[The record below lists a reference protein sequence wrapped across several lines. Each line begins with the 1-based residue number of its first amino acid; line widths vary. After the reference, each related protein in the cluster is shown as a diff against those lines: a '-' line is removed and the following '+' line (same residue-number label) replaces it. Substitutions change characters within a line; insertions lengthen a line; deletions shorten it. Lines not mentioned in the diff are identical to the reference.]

1 MFITICFNN
10 GIIFL
15 LHCRNKSESVNFV
28 LLWFVIGPANSR
40 KTNRP
45 SVVRVF
51 PRSISFPYF
60 YIESSVTNCDLF
72 FCSGWFVVIQLYF
85 LFKIITSKKTLS
97 RLHRVCTLKSDQCL
111 LWPDNVTES
120 FNKFHSTPHYHN
132 YMLNTKYNTCHK
144 EKTSGTCLY
153 FLLNL

>member
-15 LHCRNKSESVNFV
+15 LHCRNKLESVNFV

-40 KTNRP
+40 KTNHP

-85 LFKIITSKKTLS
+85 LLKITCVIKDGIERQEVVL
-97 RLHRVCTLKSDQCL
+97 
-111 LWPDNVTES
+111 PINYNY
-120 FNKFHSTPHYHN
+120 NKIRERN
-132 YMLNTKYNTCHK
+132 
-144 EKTSGTCLY
+144 
-153 FLLNL
+153 